1 MCLSQTKQINDGW
14 LISISCYVASIMP
27 LRLSD
32 DLKECIIQWYYIDR
46 MIMEDE
52 RRGTEDH

>member
-1 MCLSQTKQINDGW
+1 MYLSQTKQINDDRLI
-14 LISISCYVASIMP
+14 LISRYVALTMP

-32 DLKECIIQWYYIDR
+32 DLKEFIIQWYYIDQ